1 VHSSERASELLFC
14 FPERSALQAVSM
26 SDTNLF
32 LIGNNGASESFSRE
46 NVSQQSSCLPFSIL
60 HPRRFVRMEFLP
72 KSKIKSA
79 YGYNIFFRPG
89 RIYFAALIFSLKESS
104 LELEYPSEHREYDID

>member
-32 LIGNNGASESFSRE
+32 LIGNNGASESFSRD

-60 HPRRFVRMEFLP
+60 HPRRLSRMQFLP
-72 KSKIKSA
+72 SPNSSLSTDM
-79 YGYNIFFRPG
+79 IFF
-89 RIYFAALIFSLKESS
+89 FSLVGFTS
-104 LELEYPSEHREYDID
+104 LLQICLERIFPKSGVPFRAPRE